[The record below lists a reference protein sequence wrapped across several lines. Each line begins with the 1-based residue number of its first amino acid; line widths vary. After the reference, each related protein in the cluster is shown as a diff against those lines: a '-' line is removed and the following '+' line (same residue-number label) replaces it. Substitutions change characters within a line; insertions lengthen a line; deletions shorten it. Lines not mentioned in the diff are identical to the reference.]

1 MNYIRHQT
9 GLFERF
15 AEDER
20 VSPFHIS
27 LYFALFQF
35 WNRNRF
41 RNPFPVS
48 REELMFLSHIGSV
61 NTYTRCIK
69 ELHRWGYIEYFPSF
83 NPNTGSKVT
92 CISFDKGSDKAGSK
106 GDGKG
111 NGKGGDNATGKSF
124 YKNTNITNGNKQAY
138 NQYLKNGR
146 EKEKRNNNPL
156 HAETDKDY
164 SEPL

>member
-20 VSPFHIS
+20 ISPFHIS

-41 RNPFPVS
+41 RNPFPIS
-48 REELMFLSHIGSV
+48 REELMFLSRIGSI

-69 ELHRWGYIEYFPSF
+69 QLHLWGYIEYIPSF
-83 NPNTGSKVT
+83 NPAIGSKVS
-92 CISFDKGSDKAGSK
+92 CISFEKGGDKGTD
-106 GDGKG
+106 
-111 NGKGGDNATGKSF
+111 KGGDNAADRGLF
-124 YKNTNITNGNKQAY
+124 KNTNITNGTKQAHSKIF
-138 NQYLKNGR
+138 KNGR
-146 EKEKRNNNPL
+146 EKKSNRKNPL
-156 HAETDKDY
+156 HVNIDKDY

>member
-20 VSPFHIS
+20 ISPFHIS
-27 LYFALFQF
+27 LYFALFQS

-48 REELMFLSHIGSV
+48 REELMFLAHIGSV

-69 ELHRWGYIEYFPSF
+69 ELHQWGYIEYYPSF
-83 NPNTGSKVT
+83 NPNIGSKVS

-106 GDGKG
+106 AGDTG
-111 NGKGGDNATGKSF
+111 NGKGGDKAAGKAF
-124 YKNTNITNGNKQAY
+124 YKNTNITNGIKQAHSQ
-138 NQYLKNGR
+138 NLKNGR
-146 EKEKRNNNPL
+146 EKIKRNNPL
-156 HAETDKDY
+156 HVETDKDY